1 MSQPKRRGRP
11 VEKPIAER
19 IPDTPGNIARAILG
33 TAPKKN
39 KDWKYLK
46 GKVTRRGTTTKR

>member
-1 MSQPKRRGRP
+1 MSNLKRRGRP
-11 VEKPIAER
+11 IEKPMAEP
-19 IPDTPGNIARAILG
+19 IPDTPQNIARAILG

-46 GKVTRRGTTTKR
+46 NVRGRGTTTRR